1 MRDGKFSRRDV
12 VVVSTALAVGA
23 AFADPLKAAAPG
35 PTAVTPALIE
45 AARREGKVA
54 FYTGMELQVAE
65 KFAKAFEAK
74 YSGIAVRVERSGSE
88 RVFQRIGQEQ
98 ESRIHAVDIACS
110 TDAAH
115 FLVWKRNGWLAPY
128 LPEDVAKYFAPEHV
142 DQDGMYATVCAWL
155 SAIGYSTNLVKPE
168 EAPKSFADLL
178 DPKWKGRIVK
188 SHPAYSGTTLT
199 ATFDIARELGWSY
212 FEKLA
217 RQKIMQVQSAADP
230 PKKLVLGERAV
241 TPDGV
246 DYILVLG
253 KEQGQ
258 PVEVV
263 HASEGSPL
271 IVVPSGVFRSAPNP
285 NAARVFQS
293 FLFSI
298 ETQQVFVDAFAL
310 HSFHALVKQKP
321 GRTPLSAIKLMKS
334 DPAAVEAQ
342 SEEIKARYT
351 RIFGV

>member
-1 MRDGKFSRRDV
+1 MLEA
-12 VVVSTALAVGA
+12 STALAVGA
-23 AFADPLKAAAPG
+23 VFAEPAKAAAP
-35 PTAVTPALIE
+35 PPSAVTPALIE
-45 AARREGKVA
+45 AARREGNVA
-54 FYTGMELQVAE
+54 FYTGMELQIAE
-65 KFAKAFEAK
+65 KFARSFEAK
-74 YSGIAVRVERSGSE
+74 YPGIAVRVERSGSE

-98 ESRIHAVDIACS
+98 ESRIHAVDVACS

-115 FLVWKRNGWLAPY
+115 LLSWKRNSWLAPY
-128 LPEDVAKYFAPEHV
+128 LPEDVAKHVAPEHA
-142 DQDGMYATVCAWL
+142 DPDGMYATACAWF
-155 SAIGYSTNLVKPE
+155 SAIGYNTNLVKPD

-217 RQKIMQVQSAADP
+217 QQKVMQVQSGLAP
-230 PKKLVLGERAV
+230 PKKLALGERAV

-246 DYILVLG
+246 DYVLVSG
-253 KEQGQ
+253 KERGQ
-258 PVEVV
+258 PVDVV
-263 HASEGSPL
+263 YPGEGTPL
-271 IVVPSGVFRSAPNP
+271 IVVPSGIFRSAPNP
-285 NAARVFQS
+285 NAARLLQS
-293 FLFSI
+293 FLFGAES
-298 ETQQVFVDAFAL
+298 QQLFVDVGQ
-310 HSFHALVKQKP
+310 HSFHVLVKEKP
-321 GRTPLSAIKLMKS
+321 GRKPLSEIKSMRS

>member
-115 FLVWKRNGWLAPY
+115 FLVWKRNGW
-128 LPEDVAKYFAPEHV
+128 
-142 DQDGMYATVCAWL
+142 
-155 SAIGYSTNLVKPE
+155 
-168 EAPKSFADLL
+168 
-178 DPKWKGRIVK
+178 
-188 SHPAYSGTTLT
+188 
-199 ATFDIARELGWSY
+199 
-212 FEKLA
+212 
-217 RQKIMQVQSAADP
+217 
-230 PKKLVLGERAV
+230 
-241 TPDGV
+241 
-246 DYILVLG
+246 
-253 KEQGQ
+253 
-258 PVEVV
+258 
-263 HASEGSPL
+263 
-271 IVVPSGVFRSAPNP
+271 
-285 NAARVFQS
+285 
-293 FLFSI
+293 
-298 ETQQVFVDAFAL
+298 
-310 HSFHALVKQKP
+310 
-321 GRTPLSAIKLMKS
+321 
-334 DPAAVEAQ
+334 
-342 SEEIKARYT
+342 
-351 RIFGV
+351 